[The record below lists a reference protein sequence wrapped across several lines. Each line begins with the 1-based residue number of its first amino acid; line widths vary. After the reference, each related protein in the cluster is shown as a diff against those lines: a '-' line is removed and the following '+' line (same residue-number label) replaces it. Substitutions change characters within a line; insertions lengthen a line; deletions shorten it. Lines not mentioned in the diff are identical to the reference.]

1 VSIELSKQARG
12 DAIASIQ
19 RYFEKNMTEPIG
31 ELPAGLLLNFF
42 VEEIGPAIYNQAV
55 ADAQSRMQQRVA
67 DLDGE
72 LYEEAFQY
80 WSRVKAKRS
89 K

>member
-1 VSIELSKQARG
+1 
-12 DAIASIQ
+12 
-19 RYFEKNMTEPIG
+19 MTEPIG
-31 ELPAGLLLNFF
+31 ELPAGSLLNFF
-42 VEEIGPAIYNQAV
+42 VEEVGPAIYNQAV